1 MNEKKPLGFHL
12 LHVCFPLHIFLAGI
26 DCVPSRDLSLSK
38 RAVELH
44 AEPFPELPVVGD
56 GIPQALNRRAQF
68 NLLFNGALHV
78 RAPFIRI

>member
-1 MNEKKPLGFHL
+1 VNEKKPLGFHL

-38 RAVELH
+38 RAVELY
-44 AEPFPELPVVGD
+44 AELFPELLVVGD
-56 GIPQALNRRAQF
+56 GTPHARNRRAQF

-78 RAPFIRI
+78 QGPFIRI